1 MNTIDALLN
10 RIKHTQNLDNDF
22 VTELRRFLLD
32 NLYRQNLFYKS
43 TKSNALNKQ
52 KTTYSDL
59 NTRDEE
65 TFYKQQ
71 LKYMDLVEFY
81 IKKTD
86 DFALSKNL
94 VYAYLLDEQSI
105 KVKTLGLRLLNIYLY
120 SSTNKTFKCD
130 PEFYENIVPIIE
142 QFFFYIPPHFN
153 AQTSYSLMKELFAS
167 FTYAI
172 SYEKDFKKQQD
183 LILIVYSEN
192 VISTMIPALLLSKK
206 DNLAMVNFIL
216 KKLTNE
222 YINADCRYFVN
233 VRRVLNAFK
242 PLKMYP
248 EYLNS
253 MNEETI
259 KRIYDIIK
267 VLPLYD
273 TTHDVYKY
281 DLIIFYVIFYKLDP
295 TETISGFD
303 MEEFMDN
310 LKNVYSDVQ
319 KDISDILEKL

>member
-1 MNTIDALLN
+1 MDTLLN
-10 RIKHTQNLDNDF
+10 KIKHTHESDNEL
-22 VTELRRFLLD
+22 VTEVRRFLLD
-32 NLYRQNLFYKS
+32 SLYKQNLFRKS
-43 TKSNALNKQ
+43 TKLNALNKQ

-59 NTRDEE
+59 SARDEE

-71 LKYMDLVEFY
+71 LKYMDFIEFY
-81 IKKTD
+81 IEKTG

-105 KVKTLGLRLLNIYLY
+105 KVKTLGLRLLNVYLH
-120 SSTNKTFKCD
+120 SSTNKIFKCD
-130 PEFYENIVPIIE
+130 SEFYENIVPIIE

-153 AQTSYSLMKELFAS
+153 AHTSYSLLKELFLS

-183 LILIVYSEN
+183 LTLIVYSEN
-192 VISTMIPALLLSKK
+192 VISTMIPALLLSKT
-206 DNLAMVNFIL
+206 DNLAILNFIL
-216 KKLTNE
+216 EKLKNE

-233 VRRVLNAFK
+233 VRRVLHAFK

-248 EYLNS
+248 EYLKS
-253 MNEETI
+253 MNKETI
-259 KRIYDIIK
+259 RHIYDIIK

-281 DLIIFYVIFYKLDP
+281 DLIIFYVIFYKLDSV
-295 TETISGFD
+295 ETISESD
-303 MEEFMDN
+303 INEFMDK
-310 LKNVYSDVQ
+310 LKSVYSDVQ
-319 KDISDILEKL
+319 KDISNILEKI

>member
-1 MNTIDALLN
+1 MDTLLN
-10 RIKHTQNLDNDF
+10 KVKHTHESDSDL
-22 VTELRRFLLD
+22 VTEVRRFLLD
-32 NLYRQNLFYKS
+32 SLYKQNLFRKS
-43 TKSNALNKQ
+43 TKTNALNKQ

-71 LKYMDLVEFY
+71 LKYMDFIEFY
-81 IKKTD
+81 IEKTG

-105 KVKTLGLRLLNIYLY
+105 KVKTLGLQLLNVYLH
-120 SSTNKTFKCD
+120 SSTNKIFKCD
-130 PEFYENIVPIIE
+130 SEFYENIVPIIE

-153 AQTSYSLMKELFAS
+153 AHTSYSLLKELFSS

-172 SYEKDFKKQQD
+172 SYENDFKKQQD
-183 LILIVYSEN
+183 LTLIVYSEN
-192 VISTMIPALLLSKK
+192 VISTMIPALLLSKT
-206 DNLAMVNFIL
+206 DNLAILNFIL
-216 KKLTNE
+216 EKLKNE

-233 VRRVLNAFK
+233 VRRVLHAFK

-248 EYLNS
+248 EYLKS
-253 MNEETI
+253 MNKETI
-259 KRIYDIIK
+259 RHIYDIIK

-281 DLIIFYVIFYKLDP
+281 DLIIFYVIFYKLDSV
-295 TETISGFD
+295 ETISESD
-303 MEEFMDN
+303 INEFMDK
-310 LKNVYSDVQ
+310 LKSVYSDVQ
-319 KDISDILEKL
+319 KDISDILEKI

>member
-1 MNTIDALLN
+1 MSTIDILLN
-10 RIKHTQNLDNDF
+10 KVKNIQEPDNDHITN
-22 VTELRRFLLD
+22 VRRFLLD
-32 NLYRQNLFYKS
+32 NLYKQSLFRKS

-59 NTRDEE
+59 NTRDDE

-71 LKYMDLVEFY
+71 LKYMDLIEFY
-81 IKKTD
+81 IEKTD

-105 KVKTLGLRLLNIYLY
+105 KIKTLGLRLLNIYLH
-120 SSTNKTFKCD
+120 SPTNKIFKCD
-130 PEFYENIVPIIE
+130 SEFYENIVPIIE

-153 AQTSYSLMKELFAS
+153 PHTSYSLMKELFSS
-167 FTYAI
+167 FSYAI

-183 LILIVYSEN
+183 LVLIVYSEN
-192 VISTMIPALLLSKK
+192 VISTMIPALLLSKTN
-206 DNLAMVNFIL
+206 NLALLNFIL
-216 KKLTNE
+216 EKLTDD

-233 VRRVLNAFK
+233 VRRVLHAFK

-248 EYLNS
+248 EYLKS
-253 MNEETI
+253 MNKETI
-259 KRIYDIIK
+259 KHIYDIIK
-267 VLPLYD
+267 VLSLYD

-281 DLIIFYVIFYKLDP
+281 DLIIFYVIFYKLDS
-295 TETISGFD
+295 TERISESG

-310 LKNVYSDVQ
+310 LKNVYIDVQ
-319 KDISDILEKL
+319 NDISNILEKI

>member
-1 MNTIDALLN
+1 MDTLLN
-10 RIKHTQNLDNDF
+10 KVKHTHESDSDL
-22 VTELRRFLLD
+22 VTEVRRFLLD
-32 NLYRQNLFYKS
+32 SLYKQNLFRKS
-43 TKSNALNKQ
+43 TKTNALNKQ

-71 LKYMDLVEFY
+71 LKYMDFIEFY
-81 IKKTD
+81 IEKTG

-105 KVKTLGLRLLNIYLY
+105 KVKTLGLRLLNVYLH
-120 SSTNKTFKCD
+120 SSTNKIFKCD
-130 PEFYENIVPIIE
+130 SEFYENIVPIIE

-153 AQTSYSLMKELFAS
+153 AHTSYSLLKELFSS

-172 SYEKDFKKQQD
+172 SYENDFKKQQD
-183 LILIVYSEN
+183 LTLIVYSEN
-192 VISTMIPALLLSKK
+192 VISTMIPALLLSKT
-206 DNLAMVNFIL
+206 DNLAILNFIL
-216 KKLTNE
+216 EKLKNE

-233 VRRVLNAFK
+233 VRRVLHAFK

-248 EYLNS
+248 EYLKS
-253 MNEETI
+253 MNKETI
-259 KRIYDIIK
+259 RHIYDIIK

-281 DLIIFYVIFYKLDP
+281 DLIIFYVIFYKLDSV
-295 TETISGFD
+295 ETISESD
-303 MEEFMDN
+303 INEFMDK
-310 LKNVYSDVQ
+310 LKSVYSDVQ
-319 KDISDILEKL
+319 KDISDILEKI